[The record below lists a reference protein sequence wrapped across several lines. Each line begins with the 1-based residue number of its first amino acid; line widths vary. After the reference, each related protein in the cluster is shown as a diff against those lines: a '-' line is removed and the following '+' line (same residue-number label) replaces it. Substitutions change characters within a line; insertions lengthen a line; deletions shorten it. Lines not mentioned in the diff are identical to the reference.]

1 MKPLEYDT
9 KFSKKGMWYF
19 EIIDTK
25 TNTIVGSQETF
36 SKAKK
41 TLNKIIKE
49 AA

>member
-1 MKPLEYDT
+1 MKKRYII
-9 KFSKKGMWYF
+9 KKGMWYF